1 MTPIQSKVNEL
12 EKEYQELGYNLHI
25 SLWELKTMIRE
36 YAEVNGLGSYNIQGR
51 TQN

>member
-12 EKEYQELGYNLHI
+12 EKERQELGYHLNI

-36 YAEVNGLGSYNIQGR
+36 YAEMKGLGSYSREGGMH
-51 TQN
+51 